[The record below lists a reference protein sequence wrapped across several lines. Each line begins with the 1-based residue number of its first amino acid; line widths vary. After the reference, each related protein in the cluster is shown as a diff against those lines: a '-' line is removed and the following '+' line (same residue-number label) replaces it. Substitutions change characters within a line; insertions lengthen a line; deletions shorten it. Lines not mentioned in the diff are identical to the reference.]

1 MNKERMSLLADLLD
15 NLKPVQFNM
24 SEWFSYVHVEDD
36 EINSRNE
43 KMLDSSY
50 DPTWEEQGELCF
62 THRSVQVMNGYD
74 CKAAACIAGWAVV
87 MKNDFALNRPGEEVI
102 QGNWKSDLSHIPVLV
117 EAKEYL
123 DLTANE
129 AKYLFTNQGDG
140 DDFWT
145 RYQYDLG
152 YTGEWEIQLEQV
164 TPKMAATAI
173 RKVVAGEWELV
184 P

>member
-1 MNKERMSLLADLLD
+1 MNKERMLLLADLLD

-62 THRSVQVMNGYD
+62 TQKSVQVMNGYD

-102 QGNWKSDLSHIPVLV
+102 QGNWKNDLSHIPVLV
-117 EAKEYL
+117 EASEYL
-123 DLTANE
+123 DLTTDE
-129 AKYLFTNQGDG
+129 AKYLFTSQGDD
-140 DDFWT
+140 DDFWR

-173 RKVVAGEWELV
+173 RNVVAGEWELV

>member
-1 MNKERMSLLADLLD
+1 MNKERMLLLADLLD

-24 SEWFSYVHVEDD
+24 SEWFSYVFDPNND
-36 EINSRNE
+36 LADSNS

-50 DPTWEEQGELCF
+50 DPTWEEQGDLSF
-62 THRSVQVMNGYD
+62 NQKGVQVMNGYD

-87 MKNDFALNRPGEEVI
+87 MKNDFALNRPEEEVI
-102 QGNWKSDLSHIPVLV
+102 QGGWKDDFSHIPVMV

-123 DLTANE
+123 DLTTDE
-129 AKYLFTNQGDG
+129 AKYLFTSQGDG
-140 DDFWT
+140 DDFWV
-145 RYQYDLG
+145 RYQEELG

-164 TPKMAATAI
+164 TPKMASKAI
-173 RKVVAGEWELV
+173 RNVVAGEWELV

>member
-1 MNKERMSLLADLLD
+1 MNKEKMLLLADLLD

-24 SEWFSYVHVEDD
+24 SEWFSYVYDPNDD
-36 EINSRNE
+36 LADSNS

-50 DPTWEEQGELCF
+50 DPTWEEQGDLSF
-62 THRSVQVMNGYD
+62 NQRTVQVMNGYD

-87 MKNDFALNRPGEEVI
+87 MKNDFALNRPEEEVI
-102 QGNWKSDLSHIPVLV
+102 QGSWKDDFSHIPVMM

-123 DLTANE
+123 DLTTDE
-129 AKYLFTNQGDG
+129 AKYLFTNQGDD
-140 DDFWT
+140 DDFWV
-145 RYQYDLG
+145 RYQRDLG

-173 RKVVAGEWELV
+173 RKVVAGEWQLV